1 MKTLFLAHNFVMSTA
16 ARQNKTIYEVSSS
29 MLSAIPTCI
38 DLLPYILKQD
48 LELYIYLF
56 GHAEFID
63 SLNTC
68 TFRKV

>member
-38 DLLPYILKQD
+38 DLLPYILKQA
-48 LELYIYLF
+48 LELSLYLF
-56 GHAEFID
+56 GHADFIYI
-63 SLNTC
+63 LHPF
-68 TFRKV
+68 TFRHF